1 VITAAELALLRAS
14 LPNGHLPNGNPIPGL
29 DTTVGNRQAS
39 LTSPTTLPTNPGGPL
54 WYDAAHKRVV
64 VRWDNI
70 TLSGYNFSGLSV
82 EVDGSDCTIQN
93 CTFDDNTPYQCAVVQ
108 EVGASGLTVTNCTF
122 NGGDNVEQE
131 CSVNGVSGHTTIS
144 GCLFLNT
151 PDHAV
156 DLAWGSVTNCA
167 FMGSKTGSHITAHV
181 DAISLLGTTGPVT
194 ISGNYI
200 DWTNNPG
207 EQVTNNA
214 IRVTSE
220 GGNNTDGVTV
230 TGNIILGGQNTF
242 MANQTPI
249 AGTTTQGL
257 MNNVVVS
264 GNWIGFGVASDFATE
279 GAIGANSTGV
289 GTFRGLNTIFD
300 WTNQLYST
308 NAWAAYV
315 ANGVGT
321 THLITSSGGAISGA
335 ASGSTTLYGGGF
347 NVGMHGSANETVFV
361 GGAGGQIMVGGAG
374 ANIFKYLAISDS
386 PANGAVDVV
395 MNFDPDKDVID
406 LSPIDANLS
415 VAGVQSF
422 TFIGTAP
429 FSGSGGQVRYQLDPT
444 NNQTLVEADL
454 AGDSAPDLEIR
465 LSGLVNLSAADFAL
479 TSAQSSADMA
489 AGAAL
494 QVAETARYGV
504 AAVKTYTN
512 VIGKSYSSF
521 QAFYP
526 SGVVNVA
533 DDLNLSSTANELDL
547 WGSNLTISRAAG
559 TECLQAGAT
568 KFPAV
573 YHANETIQVGTA
585 GSETFALSSGF
596 GNETIAGFSPSG
608 AGSDSLRLQ
617 TSMFSYLNSSMSQ
630 SADLA
635 AVIGSPSHGVSGI
648 TIADSY
654 GDRLNLPGVTSSMLL
669 ANPGNISFV

>member
-1 VITAAELALLRAS
+1 M
-14 LPNGHLPNGNPIPGL
+14 
-29 DTTVGNRQAS
+29 
-39 LTSPTTLPTNPGGPL
+39 GP
-54 WYDAAHKRVV
+54 
-64 VRWDNI
+64 
-70 TLSGYNFSGLSV
+70 
-82 EVDGSDCTIQN
+82 
-93 CTFDDNTPYQCAVVQ
+93 
-108 EVGASGLTVTNCTF
+108 
-122 NGGDNVEQE
+122 
-131 CSVNGVSGHTTIS
+131 
-144 GCLFLNT
+144 
-151 PDHAV
+151 
-156 DLAWGSVTNCA
+156 
-167 FMGSKTGSHITAHV
+167 KTGSHITGHT
-181 DAISLLGTTGPVT
+181 DAISVLGTTGPVT

-207 EQVTNNA
+207 EQTTNNA

-220 GGNNTDGVTV
+220 GGNNVLGVNV
-230 TGNIILGGQNTF
+230 TGNIILGGQNSIMTT
-242 MANQTPI
+242 QTAI
-249 AGTTTQGL
+249 HGTTTQGL

-289 GTFRGLNTIFD
+289 GTFSGLNTIFD
-300 WTNQLYST
+300 WTNQQYST

-315 ANGVGT
+315 HGVGT
-321 THLITSSGGAISGA
+321 THLVTSSGGAISGA

-347 NVGMHGSANETVFV
+347 NVGMHGSANKTTVFV

-406 LSPIDANLS
+406 LSAIDANLS

-494 QVAETARYGV
+494 QVSQTARYGNATV
-504 AAVKTYTN
+504 ESYTN
-512 VIGKSYSSF
+512 VTGKSYASY
-521 QAFYP
+521 QAFYTSP
-526 SGVVNVA
+526 TVDVA

-547 WGSNLTISRAAG
+547 WGSNLTISRGSG
-559 TECLQAGAT
+559 TESLQAGAT

-585 GSETFALSSGF
+585 GSETFALSSGY

-608 AGSDSLRLQ
+608 ARSDSLRLQ

-635 AVIGSPSHGVSGI
+635 AVIGSSSHWVSGI

-669 ANPGNISFV
+669 VNPGNISFV